1 MKNRCF
7 ALLAIVVLITLS
19 VAACAPAAAPT
30 PAATQAPTVAPKATE
45 KVATPTG
52 KPAWQ
57 TDWEATLAAAKKEG
71 KVVIYATIGQVV
83 RESLTEAFKKQYGI
97 DLEFLVGRGAE
108 IGTKLM
114 RERGAG
120 LYLADAYMGGPT
132 SLLNDIRPTG
142 ALEPVRP
149 LLVLPEVTDEKAYFR
164 GKLPFIDKGDLVFQL
179 MLSVVPYTGLVNADM
194 VKEGELNSYFDLLQ
208 PKWKG
213 KLAINDPTTA
223 GRGETFFS
231 RTAYMKT
238 LDAKF
243 WSDLLKQQEPV
254 ITRDE
259 RGQVEW
265 VAKGKYPIGWATDD
279 NTIMVF
285 KQAQAPIREIR
296 FKEDPIPLVSASE
309 NLALLTN
316 PPNKNAR
323 KVFVNWLL
331 TKEGQTVYARATD
344 RQGVRLDAP
353 TDHLAPDLVR
363 KPDVEY
369 FNNDSEEFIV
379 WRGTEGNKQAKQI
392 FGPYL
397 TK

>member
-1 MKNRCF
+1 
-7 ALLAIVVLITLS
+7 
-19 VAACAPAAAPT
+19 
-30 PAATQAPTVAPKATE
+30 
-45 KVATPTG
+45 
-52 KPAWQ
+52 
-57 TDWEATLAAAKKEG
+57 
-71 KVVIYATIGQVV
+71 
-83 RESLTEAFKKQYGI
+83 
-97 DLEFLVGRGAE
+97 
-108 IGTKLM
+108 
-114 RERGAG
+114 
-120 LYLADAYMGGPT
+120 
-132 SLLNDIRPTG
+132 
-142 ALEPVRP
+142 
-149 LLVLPEVTDEKAYFR
+149 
-164 GKLPFIDKGDLVFQL
+164 
-179 MLSVVPYTGLVNADM
+179 MLSVVPYTGLVNSDM
-194 VKEGELNSYFDLLQ
+194 VKEGELNSYYDLLQ

-238 LDAKF
+238 LDPKF
-243 WSDLLKQQEPV
+243 WSDLLKQQEPM

-285 KQAQAPIREIR
+285 KKAQAPIREIR

-331 TKEGQTVYARATD
+331 TKEGQTVYARATE
-344 RQGVRLDAP
+344 RQSIRLDAP
-353 TDHLAPDLVR
+353 TDHLAPDCVR
-363 KPDVEY
+363 QPGVQY
-369 FNNDSEEFIV
+369 FANDTEEFIT

-392 FGPYL
+392 FGPFL
-397 TK
+397 GR